1 MEGRRAGPKDDAGG
15 EGQDRSC
22 CGRRRT
28 PGAPTSSRGRS
39 VRRPRRLFSAER
51 GAGGR
56 SSRRSPDLGLSSCGR
71 DGRGF
76 RLICKWLNRKVVI
89 KPVHAPCAH
98 AWDLSRDW
106 ARPWEGL
113 MGEPVR
119 QEARTCSFALGR
131 TAWPA
136 RCADVSH
143 ARASRRARPSRSRRP
158 AFGAGGEEALACGGR
173 GGGPPGQRHSLSFS
187 ARMGFECARVP
198 SRHVWHCYIL
208 VWITYPVT
216 GTVCEIWTVG
226 ATPHLN

>member
-1 MEGRRAGPKDDAGG
+1 MLLGCAGTLLPRGGGAPRSQRVDGGSTSGPQRRRRRGRAGPKLLRAREDSWRPDL
-15 EGQDRSC
+15 
-22 CGRRRT
+22 
-28 PGAPTSSRGRS
+28 SRGRS

-71 DGRGF
+71 RRPDF
-76 RLICKWLNRKVVI
+76 RLLCKWLNRKVVI
-89 KPVHAPCAH
+89 RPGHAPCAH

-173 GGGPPGQRHSLSFS
+173 RGWPPAAFGLNTLS
-187 ARMGFECARVP
+187 RV
-198 SRHVWHCYIL
+198 
-208 VWITYPVT
+208 
-216 GTVCEIWTVG
+216 E
-226 ATPHLN
+226 